1 MKKKYKHKSKKK
13 PKKNPKKTIYAYLK
27 KNELH
32 QYFRDG
38 NFYGKIVIFA

>member
-1 MKKKYKHKSKKK
+1 MKKKYKHKR
-13 PKKNPKKTIYAYLK
+13 KKNKQKTIYAYLK